1 MLVLCPVSS
10 AVERLPHKRRVTGSK
25 PVQDTTLRKDDMQ
38 KVKYDLAMYY
48 LDKIEEALDTIA
60 IAVGHPTMAEFFAA
74 E

>member
-1 MLVLCPVSS
+1 
-10 AVERLPHKRRVTGSK
+10 
-25 PVQDTTLRKDDMQ
+25 LRKDDMQ

-48 LDKIEEALDTIA
+48 LDQIEEALDTIA